1 MGNNLIK
8 PGNIIRRLKGV
19 NRLFLYTVVIPTLIS
34 LIYFGLIASDVYVS
48 ESRFVVRSPDKK
60 NTSGLGALLQGA
72 GFSRSQ
78 DDGYAV
84 HDYILSRDALQK
96 LESRYAISKSYGSQN
111 VDLVNRF
118 GALDRDYSFEALLRY
133 YLKHVTVESDSVS
146 SISTLKVRAYTS
158 EEAFHINENL
168 LHSSEALVN
177 QLNERGRQDMIR
189 FATNEVASAKKN
201 ALAAA
206 LAVSQYRNQNN
217 LFDPEKQSA
226 LHLQMISKLQD
237 QLIAAQSQLKQI
249 EGLTPNNP
257 QMPALKSVITSL
269 QASIGNETAKVAGS
283 GSSLSHKSVEY
294 ERLDLESMFAE
305 KQLAIALTSLEQAR
319 NEAQRKQFYLER
331 IVEPNKP
338 DVAMEPRRI
347 RNIIATLL
355 LGLILW
361 GVLTMLLAGVRE
373 HQDHK

>member
-1 MGNNLIK
+1 MGNNLTK
-8 PGNIIRRLKGV
+8 PGNIIRRLKGI
-19 NRLFLYTVVIPTLIS
+19 NRLFLSTVVIPTLIS
-34 LIYFGLIASDVYVS
+34 IIYFGLIASEIYIS

-60 NTSGLGALLQGA
+60 SIGGLGALLQGA
-72 GFSRSQ
+72 GFSRAQ
-78 DDGYAV
+78 DDSYAV
-84 HDYILSRDALQK
+84 HDFILSRDALQK
-96 LESRYAISKSYGSQN
+96 LESKYVISKSYGSEK
-111 VDLVNRF
+111 VDLFNRF

-133 YLKHVTVESDSVS
+133 YLRHVTVESDSAS
-146 SISTLKVRAYTS
+146 SISTLKVRAYDS
-158 EEAFHINENL
+158 EEAFRINENL

-189 FATNEVASAKKN
+189 FATNEVDITKKN

-206 LAVSQYRNQNN
+206 LAVSYYRNENN
-217 LFDPEKQSA
+217 IFDPAKQSS

-237 QLIAAQSQLKQI
+237 QLITAQSQLKQI
-249 EGLTPNNP
+249 ESLTPNNP
-257 QMPALKSVITSL
+257 QVPALQGVVTSL

-294 ERLDLESMFAE
+294 ERLNLESTFAD
-305 KQLAIALTSLEQAR
+305 KQLALALTSLEQAR
-319 NEAQRKQFYLER
+319 NDAQRKQFYLER
-331 IVEPNKP
+331 IVEPNRP